1 MRVLVT
7 GGAGFIGSH
16 VAETFLRAGHQVTVL
31 DDLSSGKRE
40 NLPEGVRFIQAD
52 IRSAQAR
59 EAIIVGAYD
68 AVVHQAAQID
78 VRRSVDDPAYDAD
91 INLIGLLNL
100 LEACVEANVRRFIFA
115 SSGGACYGEQIVY
128 PAPESHPLQ
137 PVSPYGASKAAGELY
152 LGFYFKEKKL
162 PYLALRYSNVYGP
175 RQDPAGEAGVVAIF
189 NGRCLRKQACTIYGD
204 GKQTRDYVYVADVA
218 RANLLALESD
228 YIGSLNIG
236 TGKETDVLRLHD
248 AVAKAA
254 GSSIPPTFAPAR
266 AGEQRRSCI
275 DPTMAARVLGWRPE
289 VDLER
294 GIALTVDHFRSRL
307 AGMRA
312 KATA

>member
-16 VAETFLRAGHQVTVL
+16 VAEELLREGHQVTVL
-31 DDLSSGKRE
+31 DDLSSGKRG
-40 NLPEGVRFIQAD
+40 NVPAGARFIRAD
-52 IRSAQAR
+52 IRSREAR
-59 EAIIVGAYD
+59 EAIVAGAYD

-78 VRRSVDDPAYDAD
+78 VRRSVDDPAHDAD
-91 INLIGLLNL
+91 INLVGLLNL
-100 LEACVEANVRRFIFA
+100 LEAAVEANVRRFIFA

-152 LGFYFKEKKL
+152 LGYYFAEKKL
-162 PYLALRYSNVYGP
+162 PYVALRYSNVYGP

-189 NGRCLRKQACTIYGD
+189 NGRCLEERSCTIYGD
-204 GKQTRDYVYVADVA
+204 GRQTRDYVFVSDVA

-228 YIGSLNIG
+228 FVGSLNVG
-236 TGKETDVLRLHD
+236 TGKETDVIELHE

-254 GSSIPPTFAPAR
+254 GSQAPPAFAPPR

-275 DPTMAARVLGWRPE
+275 DPTMAARVLGWRPD
-289 VDLER
+289 VGLER
-294 GIALTVDHFRSRL
+294 GIALTVDHFRAHPRT
-307 AGMRA
+307 G
-312 KATA
+312 ATVTA